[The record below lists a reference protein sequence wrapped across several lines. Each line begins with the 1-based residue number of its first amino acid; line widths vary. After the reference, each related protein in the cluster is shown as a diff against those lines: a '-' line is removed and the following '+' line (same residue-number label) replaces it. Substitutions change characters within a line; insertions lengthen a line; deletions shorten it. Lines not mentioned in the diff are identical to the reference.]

1 VPPSQHHSL
10 RPLAVIEVD
19 NFVEKEGP
27 ASGPCESRRDQLS
40 SVGQEGFAV
49 DAAEEAE
56 PAHVRQ
62 VVTTHLEVIFKNLP
76 VWLFP
81 LTDKLLFCLLW
92 SQITSASSGSDATGL
107 DLSCHRLGAIPEVGL
122 GGLGA
127 IWSEG
132 LWELEG
138 RFL

>member
-1 VPPSQHHSL
+1 M
-10 RPLAVIEVD
+10 
-19 NFVEKEGP
+19 
-27 ASGPCESRRDQLS
+27 
-40 SVGQEGFAV
+40 

-107 DLSCHRLGAIPEVGL
+107 DLSCHRLGAIPDMGL

>member
-1 VPPSQHHSL
+1 MEMFFYFIP
-10 RPLAVIEVD
+10 VIEVD

-27 ASGPCESRRDQLS
+27 ASGPCESCRDQLS

-81 LTDKLLFCLLW
+81 LTDKLLFLPPAVSNYICFL
-92 SQITSASSGSDATGL
+92 
-107 DLSCHRLGAIPEVGL
+107 
-122 GGLGA
+122 
-127 IWSEG
+127 
-132 LWELEG
+132 
-138 RFL
+138 RF

>member
-27 ASGPCESRRDQLS
+27 ASGSCESRRDQLS

-62 VVTTHLEVIFKNLP
+62 VVTTHHEVIFKNLP

-92 SQITSASSGSDATGL
+92 SQITSGSDATGL

>member
-1 VPPSQHHSL
+1 M
-10 RPLAVIEVD
+10 
-19 NFVEKEGP
+19 
-27 ASGPCESRRDQLS
+27 
-40 SVGQEGFAV
+40 

-127 IWSEG
+127 IRSEG

-138 RFL
+138 RFLKSHKKLDSFVLSFSPQVAANKSGAGWIGMCFLSFSAAIA